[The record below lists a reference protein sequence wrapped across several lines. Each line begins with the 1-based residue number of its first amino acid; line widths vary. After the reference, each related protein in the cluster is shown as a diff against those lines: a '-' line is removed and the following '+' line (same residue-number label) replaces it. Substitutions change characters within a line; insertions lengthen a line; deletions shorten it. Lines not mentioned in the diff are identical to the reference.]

1 MLKALLWVVGV
12 VVALGVVAGVGM
24 KVVGGRLSGGPEQAT
39 KVWVETVATGEMTET
54 VSAPG
59 VVEPLTKVEISARVS
74 ARIVQLP
81 YQEGDEVFVDGPD
94 GPALLVALD
103 DSDIQA
109 QLESSQK
116 RRDGLVAS
124 VAVEEQRIAASE
136 ASLAGT
142 QTVLDDARR
151 ELERQQAL
159 FETGDVS
166 EKVLEQAQ
174 RLVDETESRF
184 AAEQAQ
190 LEAARLG
197 LEVSRFN
204 IEAAEADIRQIG
216 ELLNYTTIRTP
227 IDGVVTR
234 LNVDVGEIAI
244 TGTMNNPGT
253 VLLEVADLSR
263 MLVVARIDEAN
274 IRDVEVGQHVDVR
287 LMAYPG
293 RVFTGCIDSV
303 ALSVASEPGAQYFET
318 KVLLDETEE
327 LLRSGLS
334 ADAEVRVRQHED
346 VVIVPSQA
354 VVSRPVD
361 GLPSEV
367 RKDNPLIDPTR
378 ANTIVVFRV
387 EDGKAVATPVRIG
400 ASDSLNTIIR
410 EGLEA
415 DAEIVTGPYAV
426 LESLQ
431 HGDRIEVGRRDG
443 EDVEP
448 EEDGDGLS
456 GEGEDGDD
464 EGRGRPSRR
473 ARGH

>member
-1 MLKALLWVVGV
+1 
-12 VVALGVVAGVGM
+12 M
-24 KVVGGRLSGGPEQAT
+24 KVVAGRLSGGPEEAT

-59 VVEPLTKVEISARVS
+59 VVDPLTKVEISARVS

-81 YQEGDEVFVDGPD
+81 YKEGDEVRANTGGVAD
-94 GPALLVALD
+94 LLVALD

-124 VAVEEQRIAASE
+124 VAVEEQRITASE

-142 QTVLDDARR
+142 LTVLEDSKR

-159 FETGDVS
+159 RESGDVS
-166 EKVLEQAQ
+166 EKVVEQAQ
-174 RLVDETESRF
+174 RTADETQSRYD
-184 AAEQAQ
+184 AEAAQ

-253 VLLEVADLSR
+253 VLIEVADLSR

-274 IRDVEVGQHVDVR
+274 IRDVEVGQHVNVR

-293 RVFTGCIDSV
+293 RIFTGCVDSV
-303 ALSVASEPGAQYFET
+303 ALSVASDPGAQYFET

-334 ADAEVRVRQHED
+334 ADVEVEVRQHEG
-346 VVIVPSQA
+346 VVVVPSQS

-378 ANTIVVFRV
+378 ANTIVVFRI

-400 ASDSLNTIIR
+400 ASDSLNTIIVD
-410 EGLEA
+410 GLDA
-415 DAEIVTGPYAV
+415 DAQIVTGPYAV

-431 HGDRIEVGRRDG
+431 HGDPIEVGRLDG
-443 EDVEP
+443 EDIEP
-448 EEDGDGLS
+448 METPADGGAAMGGQD
-456 GEGEDGDD
+456 GEDG
-464 EGRGRPSRR
+464 GKGGRRRRRGR
-473 ARGH
+473 

>member
-1 MLKALLWVVGV
+1 MLKALMWVVGIV
-12 VVALGVVAGVGM
+12 VVLGILAGVG
-24 KVVGGRLSGGPEQAT
+24 VRLVGQRMQAGADLST
-39 KVWVETVATGEMTET
+39 TVWVQTITTGEMVET
-54 VSAPG
+54 ISAPG

-74 ARIVQLP
+74 ARIVDLP
-81 YQEGDEVFVDGPD
+81 YKEGDEVYVDGPD
-94 GPALLVALD
+94 GPSLLVALD

-109 QLESSQK
+109 QLESAQK
-116 RRDGLVAS
+116 RRDGLIAS

-136 ASLAGT
+136 AALDGT
-142 QTVLDDARR
+142 HTTLEDARR

-159 FETGDVS
+159 HETGDVS

-174 RLVDETESRF
+174 RTVDELASRYESES
-184 AAEQAQ
+184 AS

-204 IEAAEADIRQIG
+204 IEAAEADIRQID

-227 IDGVVTR
+227 INGVVTR

-274 IRDVEVGQHVDVR
+274 IRDVEPGQHVNVR
-287 LMAYPG
+287 LIAYPG
-293 RVFTGCIDSV
+293 KVFTGCVQSV
-303 ALSVASEPGAQYFET
+303 ALSVANATGSQYFET
-318 KVLLDETEE
+318 KVLLDESEE
-327 LLRSGLS
+327 FIRSGLT
-334 ADAEVRVRQHED
+334 ADVEVEVRKHEGA
-346 VVIVPSQA
+346 VLIPSQA

-361 GLPSEV
+361 DLPAEV

-387 EDGKAVATPVRIG
+387 EDGRAVAMPVRIG
-400 ASDSLNTIIR
+400 ASDSLNTIVL
-410 EGLEA
+410 EGLDA
-415 DAEIVTGPYAV
+415 DTQIVTGPYAV

-431 HGDRIEVGRRDG
+431 HGDAIEIGRLDG
-443 EDVEP
+443 EDVEAEP
-448 EEDGDGLS
+448 EPE
-456 GEGEDGDD
+456 GDD
-464 EGRGRPSRR
+464 APE
-473 ARGH
+473 

>member
-1 MLKALLWVVGV
+1 MLKALLWVVGIV
-12 VVALGVVAGVGM
+12 VVLAVLAGVGM
-24 KVVGGRLSGGPEQAT
+24 AYVGKRMQASAMQAT
-39 KVWVETVATGEMTET
+39 TVWVETITTGEMVET

-81 YQEGDEVFVDGPD
+81 YNEGDTVRVDGPD

-116 RRDGLVAS
+116 RRDGLIAS

-136 ASLAGT
+136 AALAGT
-142 QTVLDDARR
+142 QTTLEDAQR

-159 FETGDVS
+159 RETGDVS
-166 EKVLEQAQ
+166 AKALEQAQ
-174 RLVDETESRF
+174 RTVDEMQSRYDAE
-184 AAEQAQ
+184 AASLQ
-190 LEAARLG
+190 AARLG
-197 LEVSRFN
+197 LEVSQFN
-204 IEAAEADIRQIG
+204 IQAAEADIRQID

-227 IDGVVTR
+227 INGVVTR

-274 IRDVEVGQHVDVR
+274 IRDVEPGQHVNVR
-287 LMAYPG
+287 LIAYPG
-293 RVFTGCIDSV
+293 KVFTGCVQSV
-303 ALSVASEPGAQYFET
+303 ALSVANATGSQYFET

-327 LLRSGLS
+327 FIRSGLS
-334 ADAEVRVRQHED
+334 ADVEVEVRNHD
-346 VVIVPSQA
+346 GVVLIPSQA
-354 VVSRPVD
+354 VVSRSVD
-361 GLPSEV
+361 DLPAEV

-387 EDGKAVATPVRIG
+387 EDGKAIAMPVRIG
-400 ASDSLNTIIR
+400 ASDSLHTIVL
-410 EGLEA
+410 EGL
-415 DAEIVTGPYAV
+415 DAQTQIVTGPYAV

-431 HGDRIEVGRRDG
+431 HGDRIEVGRVDG

-448 EEDGDGLS
+448 EPES
-456 GEGEDGDD
+456 ASAPPKAD
-464 EGRGRPSRR
+464 E
-473 ARGH
+473 

>member
-1 MLKALLWVVGV
+1 MMRLLKVFFWI
-12 VVALGVVAGVGM
+12 
-24 KVVGGRLSGGPEQAT
+24 VGGLVVLGLIAGGAMAVIGPRLGGGGPQT
-39 KVWVETVATGEMTET
+39 TTVWVETVKTGGMIET

-74 ARIVQLP
+74 ARIMQLP
-81 YQEGDEVFVDGPD
+81 YKEGDAVFADGPD
-94 GPALLVALD
+94 GASLLVALD

-109 QLESSQK
+109 QLESAQK

-142 QTVLDDARR
+142 LTVLNDAKR
-151 ELERQQAL
+151 ELDRQQAL
-159 FETGDVS
+159 HATGDVS
-166 EKVLEQAQ
+166 EKVVEQAQ
-174 RLVDETESRF
+174 RSADELQSRYD
-184 AAEQAQ
+184 AEQAS

-216 ELLNYTTIRTP
+216 ELLNYTTIRSP

-253 VLLEVADLSR
+253 VLIEVADLSR

-274 IRDVEVGQHVDVR
+274 IRDVEPGQHVNVR

-293 RVFTGCIDSV
+293 RVFTGCVQSV

-334 ADAEVRVRQHED
+334 ADVEVEVREHEG
-346 VVIVPSQA
+346 VVLVPSQA
-354 VVSRPVD
+354 VVSRPID
-361 GLPSEV
+361 DLPAET

-378 ANTIVVFRV
+378 ANTIVVFRI

-400 ASDSLNTIIR
+400 ASDSLNTIILD
-410 EGLEA
+410 GLDA
-415 DAEIVTGPYAV
+415 DTQIVTGPYAV
-426 LESLQ
+426 LEGLQ
-431 HGDRIEVGRRDG
+431 HGQQVEVGRLDG
-443 EDVEP
+443 EDVQPEP
-448 EEDGDGLS
+448 VIEETV
-456 GEGEDGDD
+456 ET
-464 EGRGRPSRR
+464 PS
-473 ARGH
+473 AE